1 LCVPFCNLSAAL
13 CFLVS
18 IMIGFIIYGK
28 NTTFDETDDTME
40 SAIWA
45 KTWTADFFC
54 TFAAMNWTIIIIETI
69 VLTLAFT
76 AMILIPLMKNPV
88 WWIADYPEDIQEE
101 YFKTHERIPS
111 KFFTPTV
118 LLKKGMALLIAL
130 ALLLLVVKLAGAY
143 DFWSALGV
151 GYGIWLFIDWY
162 DCFFLDWVLF
172 ANLKK
177 VRLPGTEH
185 MDEAY
190 HQKKYHFIQSCWG
203 MLIGLIPCLI
213 GAGLF
218 SWLLC

>member
-1 LCVPFCNLSAAL
+1 
-13 CFLVS
+13 
-18 IMIGFIIYGK
+18 
-28 NTTFDETDDTME
+28 
-40 SAIWA
+40 
-45 KTWTADFFC
+45 
-54 TFAAMNWTIIIIETI
+54 MNWTILFIETI

-76 AMILIPLMKNPV
+76 AMILIPLVKNPV

-111 KFFTPTV
+111 KFFSPTV

-130 ALLLLVVKLAGAY
+130 VLLLVVVKLAGAY

-172 ANLKK
+172 ANMKK

-190 HQKKYHFIQSCWG
+190 HQKKYHFVHTREPAPKHSARTSQRHCSCHTDDVARTNCGRQSCG
-203 MLIGLIPCLI
+203 QGSKLRHVAFCLTVRTHRKAD
-213 GAGLF
+213 GSHQF
-218 SWLLC
+218 